1 LDEPRLL
8 VAKIKNFIEF
18 QQEIH
23 TIQDAMAE
31 DLVIR
36 DAGLTV
42 HTKGDGTPLSLGCE
56 ACKAGTWLCL
66 FVGKQCNATCKTCP
80 QVITPDLVDHDNA
93 FVGMWMH
100 DAAVYAELFEG
111 SHVQGVSYS
120 GGEPIM
126 YLDKILPVARRINE
140 KCPDL
145 YQWMYTN
152 GILLNEEIL
161 KQLQDVGLR
170 EIRFNLTATYFKPKV
185 MAKLA
190 LARRYID
197 RVTVEVPSL
206 PETWDNL
213 IEQRKIH
220 DLEDSGVSQLNL
232 AELYFY
238 TDKAR
243 ETWADTERYN
253 YTSNFYRAESP
264 VFSRR
269 ITCAIMKYAI
279 DNKLNIVV
287 NDCSNDTKQL
297 QNAKRQLNPVMHRQ
311 SGGTI

>member
-1 LDEPRLL
+1 VP
-8 VAKIKNFIEF
+8 KHKKFIEF
-18 QQEIH
+18 QEEIH
-23 TIQDAMAE
+23 AIQCAMAE

-42 HTKGDGTPLSLGCE
+42 HTKGDGATPLSPGCE

-80 QVITPDLVDHDNA
+80 QVITPDLVDHEHA

-100 DAAVYAELFEG
+100 DAVIYAELFAGEQ
-111 SHVQGVSYS
+111 VQGVSYS
-120 GGEPIM
+120 GGEPLM
-126 YLDKILPVARRINE
+126 YIDKILPVATQIRQN
-140 KCPDL
+140 CPDL

-152 GILLNEEIL
+152 GILVNEENL
-161 KQLQDVGLR
+161 KQLQDAGLC
-170 EIRFNLTATYFKPKV
+170 EIRFNLTATHFKPKV
-185 MAKLA
+185 MAKLE
-190 LARRYID
+190 LAARYIP

-220 DLEDSGVSQLNL
+220 DLEDAGVSQLNL
-232 AELYFY
+232 AELYLL
-238 TDKAR
+238 TPKSW
-243 ETWADTERYN
+243 ETWGEEEMYN
-253 YTSNFYRAESP
+253 YRSNFFGAHSP

-279 DNKLNIVV
+279 DNDLKMVV
-287 NDCSNDTKQL
+287 NDCSNDTKHL
-297 QNAKRQLNPVMHRQ
+297 QSAKRDMNPLLRRQ
-311 SGGTI
+311 TKEAN